1 MSPVQTCV
9 HVAKIFQLLTMPVLA
24 AGLWLAVFLP
34 GAGAAEN
41 ALGGRLL
48 ESVACKADPAQRYA
62 LYVPGGYTPE
72 RVWPVVFCFDPSARG
87 LVPVERLRAAAEKH
101 GYIVAGSLNSRNG
114 PFPEN
119 LAAAQA
125 MVRDVRAHLSVDP
138 QRVYTLGMSGGAR
151 VAATLGLGGMAK
163 GVVLCG
169 AGFPQSEE
177 GVPKTVAFPV
187 FGIVGLEDY
196 NLPELRRLE
205 AELSKRGAAQ
215 RFVTFDGPHVWPPE
229 AELGEALAWLRLQAM
244 KTGAEAVDEAFV
256 RGEFARRSGGAEAA
270 TVLESWRAWKAV
282 TADFSGLVDVKA
294 VEARAVALGKSA
306 AVKKALNEEEAR
318 FFRETLMLEQMSD
331 AAAGAPTAKR
341 RVAEKLRAK
350 MESAESV
357 EERQSVRRAV
367 LGYCAATQPAA
378 RALIENNE
386 YPHAIALLE
395 MVTELQPDH
404 ARSWVDLARALAL
417 DGDVRAALAA
427 LGKAE
432 AAGFGDAEFLER
444 EQAFKRLREDEGFRA
459 VVAKIRARGVE
470 TLPKQ

>member
-1 MSPVQTCV
+1 MNFARNRVRV
-9 HVAKIFQLLTMPVLA
+9 ERFFRLRVALA
-24 AGLWLAVFLP
+24 AGGLWLAVF
-34 GAGAAEN
+34 GVSGNAAES
-41 ALGGRLL
+41 ALGGRVL

-62 LYVPGGYTPE
+62 LYVPGEYTPE
-72 RVWPVVFCFDPSARG
+72 RPWPVVFCFDPSGRG

-125 MVRDVRAHLSVDP
+125 MMRDVQAHLAVDP
-138 QRVYTLGMSGGAR
+138 RRVYALGMSGGAR
-151 VAATLGLGGMAK
+151 VAATLGLGGVAR

-177 GVPKTVAFPV
+177 GVPRTVAFPV

-196 NLPELRRLE
+196 NLAELRRLE
-205 AELSKRGAAQ
+205 AELGKRGGAQ
-215 RFVTFDGPHVWPPE
+215 RLATFDGPHVWPPE

-244 KTGAEAVDEAFV
+244 RMGAETTDESFV
-256 RGEFARRSGGAEAA
+256 RGEFARRTGEAEKAAGA
-270 TVLESWRAWKAV
+270 LESWRAWKAV
-282 TADFSGLVDVKA
+282 AADFTGLAEAKEA
-294 VEARAVALGKSA
+294 EARAVAAGKSA
-306 AVKKALNEEEAR
+306 AVKKALKDEEAR

-331 AAAGAPTAKR
+331 TAAGAPAAKR
-341 RVAEKLRAK
+341 KLAEKFRAK
-350 MESAESV
+350 IEAAESV
-357 EERQSVRRAV
+357 EERRSVKRAV
-367 LGYCAATQPAA
+367 LGYCAATQAAA
-378 RALIENNE
+378 RDLIENNE

-417 DGDVRAALAA
+417 DGDARAALTA

-432 AAGFGDAEFLER
+432 AAGFGDADFVER
-444 EQAFKRLREDEGFRA
+444 EKAFARMRDDEGFRA
-459 VVAKIRARGVE
+459 VVAKIRARG
-470 TLPKQ
+470 PA